1 MSHIGSKEIKIPANV
16 TIELVGNKIT
26 VKGKNGSL
34 SLVHKN
40 ILVDLLV
47 ENNAR
52 HIIVK
57 PYLTGAK
64 KSDKQASILWG
75 TYRTLIDN
83 MVTGVSQGYSKS
95 LSLVGVGYKANMLDK
110 HRLSLKVGYSIDL
123 LYNIPSDIK
132 IECPKPDLI
141 NIYGIDKQ
149 RVNQVAAEI
158 RAYREPEPYKGKGIR
173 YVGEIVRT
181 KEGKK
186 K

>member
-16 TIELVGNKIT
+16 SVELVGNKIT
-26 VKGKNGSL
+26 VKSKNGVL
-34 SLVHKN
+34 SLVHKH
-40 ILVDLLV
+40 ILVEMLS
-47 ENNAR
+47 ENNVR
-52 HIIVK
+52 RLVIK
-57 PYLTGAK
+57 PDLTGAK
-64 KSDKQASILWG
+64 KNDKQANILWG

-83 MVTGVSQGYSKS
+83 MITGVSQGYNKS
-95 LSLVGVGYKANMLDK
+95 LSLVGVGYKANLLDK
-110 HRLSLKVGYSIDL
+110 NRLSLKVGYSIDL
-123 LYNIPSDIK
+123 LYSIPSDVK

-141 NIYGIDKQ
+141 NIHGIDKQ

-173 YVGEIVRT
+173 YLGEVVRT